1 MTGAER
7 IITALKRQQPDRVP
21 TMEWV
26 LNPDVTEA
34 ITGDRD
40 QIKFAKKMGV
50 DAVSVSLNYT
60 KQTIDDKH
68 FMDEWGVTRISYDE
82 YPTPVA
88 YPIKE
93 ESDFDGFNVPDPD
106 AEHRFDSIRQAL
118 KEAEGEVGVVARVK
132 DVFSQPRDMMGFE
145 NFLMSFYLQPELAA
159 RLMEM
164 CVEHSSRIG
173 HNLKELGVEAV
184 VIGDD
189 IANNTGLLMRPE
201 MYVEQVYPYFK
212 RLVQNLKAEGLY
224 VIKHSD
230 GDLRAVL
237 PELVDS
243 GIDCLDP
250 IDPLGDMDIA
260 YMKQTYGNRIALK
273 GNIDC
278 VKTLVEKPLMDV
290 RRETARCI
298 LDASLFGGHIISSSN
313 SIHKGIKPQNYKY
326 FLEQTHELGVYPLDV
341 AALAKIANDENQQ
354 IKLK

>member
-118 KEAEGEVGVVARVK
+118 KEAEGEVGVVV
-132 DVFSQPRDMMGFE
+132 
-145 NFLMSFYLQPELAA
+145 Y
-159 RLMEM
+159 
-164 CVEHSSRIG
+164 
-173 HNLKELGVEAV
+173 
-184 VIGDD
+184 
-189 IANNTGLLMRPE
+189 
-201 MYVEQVYPYFK
+201 QV
-212 RLVQNLKAEGLY
+212 
-224 VIKHSD
+224 
-230 GDLRAVL
+230 
-237 PELVDS
+237 
-243 GIDCLDP
+243 
-250 IDPLGDMDIA
+250 M
-260 YMKQTYGNRIALK
+260 
-273 GNIDC
+273 
-278 VKTLVEKPLMDV
+278 
-290 RRETARCI
+290 
-298 LDASLFGGHIISSSN
+298 
-313 SIHKGIKPQNYKY
+313 
-326 FLEQTHELGVYPLDV
+326 
-341 AALAKIANDENQQ
+341 
-354 IKLK
+354 